1 MSDATAA
8 LVTGAASGIG
18 KRLVERFAVDDRHDV
33 VACLDLDPAVEDLA
47 GEFDDGV
54 RAYECDVA
62 DFDAVGDVVE
72 DVEAEADLLSVV
84 NNAGISRYFWVGDL
98 EPDEWDRILDV
109 NLTGQYNVVR
119 HATPPMFERE
129 AGYVVNVSSGA
140 GQRGSASGGIHYSA
154 AKAGVLGLTKGLA
167 KQLGP
172 HVRVNCVV
180 PGLIDTPLTTD
191 SGLWTEEAIAAFEA
205 DLPLE
210 RMGEPDEVARV
221 IEFLCGPGASY
232 VTGSVVNVD
241 GGGALS

>member
-1 MSDATAA
+1 MTDDTAA

-18 KRLVERFAVDDRHDV
+18 QCVVERFAADDEHDL
-33 VACLDLDPAVEDLA
+33 VACLDRDPAVEDVA
-47 GEFDDGV
+47 ADFDDGV
-54 RAYECDVA
+54 QGYECDVA
-62 DFDAVGDVVE
+62 DYDAVGDVVAAI
-72 DVEAEADLLSVV
+72 EATANLRSIV
-84 NNAGISRYFWVGDL
+84 NNAGVSRSFWIGDL

-119 HATPPMFERE
+119 HACPRMYERQE
-129 AGYVVNVSSGA
+129 GYVVNVSSGA
-140 GQRGSASGGIHYSA
+140 GQRGSASGGVHYSA

-191 SGLWTEEAIAAFEA
+191 SGLWTSDEIAAFES

-210 RMGEPDEVARV
+210 RIGAPDEVARV
-221 IEFLCGPGASY
+221 IEFCCGPGAAY
-232 VTGSVVNVD
+232 MTGSVLNVD
-241 GGGALS
+241 GGGSLS